1 MTLVNKKRQ
10 GGRLSSPNKRSD
22 LRDSNQL
29 KRTTALTCDI
39 CGINHFKSKESKIC
53 FLAESEKAPQE
64 WRDLNKKRIEA
75 YKVRKDK
82 S

>member
-1 MTLVNKKRQ
+1 MTLVNRKRQ
-10 GGRLSSPNKRSD
+10 SGRLSSPNKRSD

-29 KRTTALTCDI
+29 KRTTPLTCDI
-39 CGINHFKSKESKIC
+39 CGINHFKSKKSKVY
-53 FLAESEKAPQE
+53 FLAKPEKTPQE
-64 WRDLNKKRIEA
+64 WRDLNKEKIKA